1 MKPETFHTAW
11 IVSWLGCH
19 NHTMHPDMRR
29 LPTECIMI
37 CDQLTIVDE
46 IEWPTANEAK
56 LMKKPTKVMLISNNS
71 AVDFGISMSM
81 LLGSCTSYI
90 SVAIVTLV
98 QPQQVDWETRMVP
111 KRWPT
116 VIRNL
121 AGITTRSS
129 RDATILPL
137 VFFSF
142 SIFQLALIFDCCHHL
157 LVDDAFSF
165 PRVE

>member
-1 MKPETFHTAW
+1 
-11 IVSWLGCH
+11 
-19 NHTMHPDMRR
+19 MHPDMRR

-98 QPQQVDWETRMVP
+98 QPQQVD
-111 KRWPT
+111 
-116 VIRNL
+116 
-121 AGITTRSS
+121 
-129 RDATILPL
+129 
-137 VFFSF
+137 
-142 SIFQLALIFDCCHHL
+142 
-157 LVDDAFSF
+157 
-165 PRVE
+165 